1 MTLPQGGGHDEES
14 MMKRIIFSAVTAM
27 AAIAAAPNAQA
38 ATFPVGGS
46 NFTATAGPNGTFS
59 GAFFNTGIAA
69 GTFTDV
75 FTFTLPANGVGSG
88 TVTTSTNF
96 VGSPN
101 DLDFTSVLINSTAAS
116 ITRLGNGAFE
126 FAFTNMV
133 PIVAGQLNTITVTG
147 LSRGNGA
154 YGGQASFIPSAVPE
168 PATWALMLVGFAMV
182 GATARFRRRST
193 KVVYA

>member
-1 MTLPQGGGHDEES
+1 
-14 MMKRIIFSAVTAM
+14 MKRIIFSVATAM
-27 AAIAAAPNAQA
+27 TVFAAAPAAQA

-46 NFTATAGPNGTFS
+46 NFKASAGPNGTFS
-59 GAFFNTGIAA
+59 GAFFNQDIVA
-69 GTFTDV
+69 GAFTDT
-75 FTFTLPANGVGSG
+75 FTFTLPTDGLGSG

-96 VGSPN
+96 IGTPN
-101 DLDFTSVLINSTAAS
+101 DLDFTSVLINDTAAT
-116 ITRLGNGAFE
+116 ITRLANGAFE

-133 PIVAGQLNTITVTG
+133 PITAGRLNTITVTG
-147 LSRGNGA
+147 ISRGNGA

>member
-1 MTLPQGGGHDEES
+1 
-14 MMKRIIFSAVTAM
+14 MKRIIFSALTGM
-27 AAIAAAPNAQA
+27 AAIAVAPAAQA
-38 ATFPVGGS
+38 ATFPVGS
-46 NFTATAGPNGTFS
+46 ANFTATQGPNGTVS
-59 GAFFNTGIAA
+59 GAFYNTGIAA
-69 GTFTDV
+69 GTFTDT
-75 FTFTLPANGVGSG
+75 FTFTLPFNGVGSG

-96 VGSPN
+96 VGAPN
-101 DLDFTSVLINSTAAS
+101 DLDFTSVLINDTAAT

-126 FAFTNMV
+126 FAFANMV
-133 PIVAGQLNTITVTG
+133 PIVAGRLNTITVTG

-193 KVVYA
+193 KVVFA